1 MRTSSDIRKSFLD
14 FFIKKSHY
22 NIPSSPLVVKDDPTL
37 MFTNAGMNQFKQ
49 IFLGNTEIKYSKV
62 VNSQKCLRVSGKH
75 NDLEE
80 VGHDTYH
87 HTMFEMLGNWSFGDY
102 FKEEAIDL
110 AWEFLIEE
118 CNLPKERIYIT
129 VFSGDK
135 QDNLKMD
142 FETFNIWKKYVSED
156 KILSYNKKDNFWEM
170 GEIGPC
176 GPSSEIHFD
185 NRSDQERE
193 KICGSTLVNKD
204 HPEVIEIWNL
214 VFIQYNRNFD
224 KSLELLPNKHVDTG
238 MGFERLCMIMQN
250 KKSNY
255 DTDIFMPIINKIED
269 YSGFSY
275 GNDEKIDI
283 AMRVVA
289 DHIRAISFSISDGQL
304 PSNVGSGYVI
314 RRILRRAVRYSYTFL
329 GIEHPA
335 IYCLVDILADQ
346 MGETFPEIVSQKDL
360 IKNIIKEEEKSFLR
374 TLSDGLRRIDT
385 IMKDSEKIVSGE
397 LVFELYDTYGFP
409 LDLTSLILSE
419 NNLEL
424 DIEVFNQEME
434 KQKSRSR
441 KATKVIA
448 GDWITLFE
456 DDVEEFVGYSRLEC
470 EVKISK
476 YRQVNIQDK
485 DFYQL
490 VFNLTPFYPEG
501 GGQVGD
507 IGVIES
513 FNEKIE
519 ILDTKLENKLIIHIT
534 KKLPKNI
541 EVTFLAKVDKKT
553 RLASTRNHSA
563 THLLH
568 YALRKELGSHVEQK
582 GSLVSPDHLRFDFTH
597 FSRLSDDQVKKIE
610 KRVNQMI
617 TKNLALEEYNNIT
630 ISEAKEMGAMMLFGE
645 KYADIVRVIK
655 FGDSLELCGGTHVKS
670 TDEINGLKILSEG
683 SISSGVRRIEAITAE
698 KYKQHIKKMEE
709 TLNEIKSLIKNKDV
723 VLGVR
728 NLIDENKSLLKKIEK
743 YRDLEVNQL
752 QSQIIQERKD
762 INGVGVITRE
772 IDLDIEGMKSLSFN
786 LRKLESNLVVLLSSQ
801 KDNKVLLTLM
811 VTEDLIKE
819 KNMDAALLIKEI
831 SKDIN
836 GSGGGQSFFATAGG
850 SKVLGIQDSFKRL
863 IQILKK

>member
-617 TKNLALEEYNNIT
+617 TKNLPLEEYNNIT